1 MSASLA
7 LARREIVRFLRQR
20 SRVVGAVAPPLVM
33 WILVGAGF
41 KGSFREDS
49 FGYFFPGTV
58 VLVVLFAAIFATISV
73 IEDRREGFLQGVLV
87 SPVAPSSV
95 ALGKVLGGA
104 ALGLIQGL
112 PLLVLVRVAGLKA
125 DVAGLLT
132 AVALLVVLSFALT
145 ALGFAIAWC
154 LESTQGFHAIMNLFL
169 IPMWLLSGAF
179 FPVDGAPPWLRAAM
193 AVNPLTYGVAALRRA
208 LGGAAPAFTSPALS
222 FAVTIAFAALTFG
235 AAVAVVA
242 RFPAGPAGRPARPH
256 APEDH

>member
-7 LARREIVRFLRQR
+7 LARREIVRFLRQK

-49 FGYFFPGTV
+49 FAYFFPGTV

-87 SPVAPSSV
+87 SPVAPSSI
-95 ALGKVLGGA
+95 AFGKVLGGA
-104 ALGLIQGL
+104 VLGLIQGL
-112 PLLVLVRVAGLKA
+112 PLLVLVPVAGLKV
-125 DVAGLLT
+125 DGAGLLT
-132 AVALLVVLSFALT
+132 AAALLVVLAFALT

-179 FPVDGAPPWLRAAM
+179 FPVDGAPGWLRATM

-222 FAVTIAFAALTFG
+222 FAVTIAFAAVTFG
-235 AAVAVVA
+235 AAIAVVA
-242 RFPAGPAGRPARPH
+242 KFPSGPARRGGKAGRSA
-256 APEDH
+256 A